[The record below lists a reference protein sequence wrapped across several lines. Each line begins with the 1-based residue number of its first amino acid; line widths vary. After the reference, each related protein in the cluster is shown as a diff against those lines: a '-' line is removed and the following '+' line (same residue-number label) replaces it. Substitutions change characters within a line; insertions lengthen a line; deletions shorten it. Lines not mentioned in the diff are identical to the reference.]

1 MATKTK
7 DDQSDNQ
14 GGQNIRP
21 SVRWDESKMTTSYAN
36 ACNVI
41 SSQEEV
47 AFFFG
52 LNQGARDGEDQI
64 TVELDKRIILTPH
77 AAKRFHLI
85 LTDVLDQHETRFGK
99 INTISIQARETLEA
113 SQ

>member
-1 MATKTK
+1 MAAKST
-7 DDQSDNQ
+7 DNQ
-14 GGQNIRP
+14 SGSQSGQSAQP
-21 SVRWDESKMTTSYAN
+21 AVRWDESKMTTSYAN

-52 LNQGARDGEDQI
+52 LNQGARDGEAQI

-85 LTDVLDQHETRFGK
+85 LTDVLDQHEARFGK

-113 SQ
+113 TQ